1 MEYMLKDLAKA
12 RVEQTQNSFKSTSFG
27 LRTMFIYCIEKV
39 CIRSHLA

>member
-27 LRTMFIYCIEKV
+27 LRTMV
-39 CIRSHLA
+39 CIVSCFRTNTWKI